1 MGDAVP
7 GDAGPVLVLNAS
19 REPQGWVSGGGQ
31 GTIGEGD
38 LLRGG
43 TLATQG
49 GTLRAALDACLSSPS
64 GRGVVVD
71 EAGRLLG
78 TVTAR
83 EVLDL
88 IEAQPKDTRQDPEAA
103 RA

>member
-1 MGDAVP
+1 MH
-7 GDAGPVLVLNAS
+7 
-19 REPQGWVSGGGQ
+19 
-31 GTIGEGD
+31 
-38 LLRGG
+38 RGG

-49 GTLRAALDACLSSPS
+49 GSLRAALDACLSSPS

-88 IEAQPKDTRQDPEAA
+88 IEAGPAGSHEAV
-103 RA
+103 RSS